1 MTDDE
6 ARELLRRHPELQIML
21 ESLRS
26 VGITANEINRMVEE
40 QRESFAMMSA
50 GRLQLPPPVDPYA
63 RWREVILPPVVGL
76 ILGKRGSGKTALG
89 YWLLE
94 LFSYRLTPYV
104 VGAPSQAK
112 RLLPDLIGLVPTIE
126 DLPPNCI
133 ALVDEAYLTYH
144 ARGSSAAASKD
155 MSQTLNL
162 SRQRN
167 QSLLFVS
174 QEARQVDK
182 NIASSASLYLIK
194 DLGMLQLEFERPE
207 LRKVMTLAED
217 ALSLQRVDRRP
228 WTYVYSQDAD
238 FKGLLRNGLAS
249 FWKPGFSK
257 LFAAELVP
265 GARRAAA
272 TLTPEAKAL
281 RAVALRVQGFSYS
294 QIANQLGVSKATVSN
309 YLRNYPYGSK

>member
-6 ARELLRRHPELQIML
+6 ARELLRRHPELQIMI

-112 RLLPDLIGLVPTIE
+112 V
-126 DLPPNCI
+126 
-133 ALVDEAYLTYH
+133 
-144 ARGSSAAASKD
+144 
-155 MSQTLNL
+155 L
-162 SRQRN
+162 SR
-167 QSLLFVS
+167 
-174 QEARQVDK
+174 
-182 NIASSASLYLIK
+182 
-194 DLGMLQLEFERPE
+194 
-207 LRKVMTLAED
+207 
-217 ALSLQRVDRRP
+217 
-228 WTYVYSQDAD
+228 
-238 FKGLLRNGLAS
+238 
-249 FWKPGFSK
+249 
-257 LFAAELVP
+257 
-265 GARRAAA
+265 
-272 TLTPEAKAL
+272 
-281 RAVALRVQGFSYS
+281 
-294 QIANQLGVSKATVSN
+294 
-309 YLRNYPYGSK
+309 